1 MASLIENLQSE
12 FPQLEF
18 LPEAVLAPFTA
29 IKIGGPAEVLVTVQ
43 KSEDLLALLQHCRAH
58 AIPATMLGWG
68 ANTLIAD
75 RGLRGLVI
83 RNVTKSLTIH
93 PATGAASDP
102 TATTDS
108 ASTTNPAP
116 ESPTTTKI
124 QARHTAVTT
133 AHDFS
138 ALDYEESPDTEGVD
152 LTVAGGWPLP
162 SLIATLLAQGITGL
176 QWYARIPATLGGAIV
191 NNIHG
196 GTHFISEVI
205 TSVRVLTPDNK
216 IVTLSASDCAFGYDY
231 SRFHTSKEVIID
243 AQLKLWRGD
252 ATRAQATVAEWAKRK
267 SAQPQKSLGC
277 VFQNISSEEQQR
289 AGLPTPS
296 VGYIIDQV
304 LGLKG
309 TRVGG
314 AQISSQHA
322 AFIENVENATAED
335 YLELTTMIMTATRE
349 KLGITLKPE
358 IFFMGFTENE
368 LAPIHSRES

>member
-1 MASLIENLQSE
+1 MSSLAEQLQSE

-29 IKIGGPAEVLVTVQ
+29 IKIGGPAEVLVTVEQ
-43 KSEDLLALLQHCRAH
+43 SEDLLSLLQYCRARSI
-58 AIPATMLGWG
+58 AVTMLGWG

-93 PATGAASDP
+93 PAAGA
-102 TATTDS
+102 DS
-108 ASTTNPAP
+108 NS
-116 ESPTTTKI
+116 TTTKI
-124 QARHTAVTT
+124 QARHTTVTT
-133 AHDFS
+133 AQDFS
-138 ALDYEESPDTEGVD
+138 ALDYEESPDTERVN
-152 LTVAGGWPLP
+152 LTVASGWPLP

-196 GTHFISEVI
+196 GTHFISEVV
-205 TSVRVLTPDNK
+205 TSVRVLTPDSE

-243 AQLKLWRGD
+243 AQLQLWRGD

-277 VFQNISSEEQQR
+277 VFQNISSDEQRR

-314 AQISSQHA
+314 AQISTQHA
-322 AFIENVENATAED
+322 AFIENVDNASAAE
-335 YLELTTMIMTATRE
+335 YLELTAMIMTATRE
-349 KLGITLKPE
+349 KLGIMLKPE
-358 IFFMGFTENE
+358 IFFMGFTESE